1 MRMTATHG
9 RAAATNLFG
18 RGVRLVACCWAA
30 GVAATPGGA
39 APAVETNPSEPK
51 VYRTMMPDAGPS
63 ALAIELPGGLGL
75 CYDVGRGGIAYAW
88 RGPFV
93 DLDPTWKAKINQP
106 AAVRG
111 EIFYREEFADG
122 LSFDVGAQPRVYR
135 FKGYRYLPGAVE
147 LSYILNGI
155 LVREAI
161 SAVADGSGVIRHFRL
176 SAPVDAWGFKVALN
190 PTAKVSSPEASWDP
204 ARQAWL
210 GQRVTEFQVR
220 LDFNP
225 TGRR

>member
-1 MRMTATHG
+1 MTAIHG
-9 RAAATNLFG
+9 RLTG
-18 RGVRLVACCWAA
+18 TIIPRRVGLVACCWAA
-30 GVAATPGGA
+30 GVAATLGWA
-39 APAVETNPSEPK
+39 APAGDPKTSELK
-51 VYRTMMPDAGPS
+51 VYRTMMPEAGPS

-93 DLDPTWKAKINQP
+93 DLEPTWKAKINKP
-106 AAVRG
+106 AGVRG

-122 LSFDVGAQPRVYR
+122 LSFDVGAHPRVFH
-135 FKGYRYLPGAVE
+135 FKGYRFLPGAVE
-147 LSYILNGI
+147 LSYTLNGI
-155 LVREAI
+155 LVREEI

-176 SAPVDAWGFKVALN
+176 SAPVDAWGFKVASN

-210 GQRVTEFQVR
+210 GRRVTEFQVR
-220 LDFNP
+220 VDFNP
-225 TGRR
+225 PAR